1 MDARKLLFTAL
12 ALLAFA
18 STGSA
23 QVFVGPRSLVQSPNF
38 RVFARSAQLANEVAK
53 SAEENRKA
61 LAMHWLGR
69 ELPNWPEPCPLIVN
83 DGPNKPASGET
94 KYTLVGGSVAN
105 FQMSVSGTPERIIDS
120 VLPHEITHTI
130 MASHFSALGK
140 PVPRWADE
148 GACTTVE
155 HQSER
160 SKHDVMLVR
169 YLSEGRG
176 IPFATLFALKDYPP
190 DMMPLYAQGYSLSCF
205 LITQGGP
212 QRFVKFLERGM
223 ESEDWVAATDE
234 FYSYPKLG
242 KLQAAW
248 NKWVSDGGGPVDN
261 HTADALGVSTRAIA
275 SNGQNPNSLP
285 NNTLVNNSG
294 VRTAVAIQPI
304 GNPSPNPVQMAG
316 GVSASSG
323 SYYLDQLRLQ
333 QQNIAQG
340 QPNAPS
346 SGNAF
351 APATRPE
358 PTGGPGAIPQT
369 VSLPAPFQTTGG
381 GTIRR

>member
-1 MDARKLLFTAL
+1 MDARRLLFTAV

-18 STGSA
+18 STGTA

-38 RVFARSAQLANEVAK
+38 RVFARNAQLANDVAK

-61 LAMHWLGR
+61 LAIHWLGR

-94 KYTLVGGSVAN
+94 KYTLVGGGVAN
-105 FQMSVSGTPERIIDS
+105 FQMTVSGTPERIIDS
-120 VLPHEITHTI
+120 VLPHEITHTV

-242 KLQAAW
+242 KLQSAW

-275 SNGQNPNSLP
+275 SNAQNLNALA
-285 NNTLVNNSG
+285 NNSE

-304 GNPSPNPVQMAG
+304 SNPGPSPVQMAG
-316 GVSASSG
+316 GVSSSSG
-323 SYYLDQLRLQ
+323 SYYLDQLRMQ
-333 QQNIAQG
+333 QQNAG
-340 QPNAPS
+340 A
-346 SGNAF
+346 
-351 APATRPE
+351 
-358 PTGGPGAIPQT
+358 AIPQS
-369 VSLPAPFQTTGG
+369 VSLPAPFQTSGG

>member
-1 MDARKLLFTAL
+1 MRTDPNQRTSAMEFKAFRFWRLIRMDARRLLFTLL
-12 ALLAFA
+12 ALMVFA
-18 STGSA
+18 STGTA

-38 RVFARSAQLANEVAK
+38 RVFARNAQLANDVAK

-83 DGPNKPASGET
+83 DGANKPASGET
-94 KYTLVGGSVAN
+94 KYTLVGGGVAN
-105 FQMSVSGTPERIIDS
+105 FQMTVSGTPERIVDS

-242 KLQAAW
+242 KLQSAW
-248 NKWVSDGGGPVDN
+248 NKWVEDGGGPVDN
-261 HTADALGVSTRAIA
+261 HTADALGVSTRSIA
-275 SNGQNPNSLP
+275 RNGQNPNSLA
-285 NNTLVNNSG
+285 NNSE

-304 GNPSPNPVQMAG
+304 GNPNPNPVQMAG
-316 GVSASSG
+316 GVASSSG
-323 SYYLDQLRLQ
+323 SYYLDQLRIQ
-333 QQNIAQG
+333 QQN
-340 QPNAPS
+340 
-346 SGNAF
+346 SGV
-351 APATRPE
+351 
-358 PTGGPGAIPQT
+358 GIPQS
-369 VSLPAPFQTTGG
+369 VSLPAPFQSTGG
-381 GTIRR
+381 EFIRR